1 MLGRVPAES
10 RELGESARGKAQT
23 QEGKHRLRCV
33 LVSLQVE
40 GCHKGLS
47 GKPVRTGKRDG
58 PWVLCSR
65 PWPVSQ
71 CTEKILAVVLS
82 REPGMTWM
90 NVPDPVALIAA
101 SFCLPPG
108 KEDQELKLL
117 FQGSVGGAPSK
128 GTLGN

>member
-1 MLGRVPAES
+1 MSQP
-10 RELGESARGKAQT
+10 
-23 QEGKHRLRCV
+23 EGKHRLRRV
-33 LVSLQVE
+33 SVSLQGE

-47 GKPVRTGKRDG
+47 GKPVRTGKRDR

-90 NVPDPVALIAA
+90 SVPDTVALIAA
-101 SFCLPPG
+101 SFSLPPG
-108 KEDQELKLL
+108 NEDQELETLL
-117 FQGSVGGAPSK
+117 CFK
-128 GTLGN
+128 GVWLGPHLRALWETKSQMQEYFKSYCFRTC